1 MKKKTFTFLR
11 VYRMLEVANVPNDFY
26 HSINNCIVSVT
37 DNLNTKIL
45 VLVMLFMIYLLE
57 TTFLLNRY
65 EVRDVSSADFYSRPG
80 NFPMIYFTSTW
91 HVVKIVRSHGNLVR
105 SPRRQCSTTY

>member
-1 MKKKTFTFLR
+1 
-11 VYRMLEVANVPNDFY
+11 MLEVTNVRNDFY

-45 VLVMLFMIYLLE
+45 VLIMLFMIYLLE
-57 TTFLLNRY
+57 TTSLLNRY

-80 NFPMIYFTSTW
+80 N
-91 HVVKIVRSHGNLVR
+91 
-105 SPRRQCSTTY
+105 